1 MTEPGSEET
10 IMAKTPKPDPKEE
23 ALRRHGALNPQADEI
38 RDALFRDDP
47 FFDRRDVVQVK
58 YEMLRRV
65 RRDGEAVTEAASS
78 FGFSRPSFYEAR
90 SAFEE
95 GGLSG
100 LLPKKRGP
108 RGGHKLTEEIVE
120 FLRQEREREES
131 ISSRLLAELLHQRYG
146 LKVHPRRIDRVLSA
160 QKKKPL

>member
-1 MTEPGSEET
+1 V
-10 IMAKTPKPDPKEE
+10 AKKRKPDPKEE
-23 ALRRHGALNPQADEI
+23 ALREHGTLNPQAQEVQDTRFQE
-38 RDALFRDDP
+38 DP
-47 FFDRRDVVQVK
+47 FFDSRDLLQVK

-65 RRDGEAVTEAASS
+65 RVEGEAVTEAASA

-95 GGLSG
+95 GGLAS

-120 FLRQEREREES
+120 FLRQERERDQTIPS
-131 ISSRLLAELLHQRYG
+131 KALAEILRQRYG
-146 LKVHPRRIDRVLSA
+146 LTVHPRSIDRVLKA
-160 QKKKPL
+160 PKKKLR